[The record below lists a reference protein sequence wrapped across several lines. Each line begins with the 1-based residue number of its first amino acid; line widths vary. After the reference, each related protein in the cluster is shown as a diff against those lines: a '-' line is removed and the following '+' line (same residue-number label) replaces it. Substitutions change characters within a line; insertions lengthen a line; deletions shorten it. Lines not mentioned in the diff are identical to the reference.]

1 METTHNLAPF
11 IIRAIFPEKKKT
23 NTMSHT
29 QDKAHSS
36 AMLGAILDG
45 EKAQQQQQQQAQTSS
60 DSASIF
66 STSSFGSAKALLK
79 KHGKKSSK
87 KDSSSSSS
95 GSGSGSKSTEDEMM
109 RLAQKN
115 QVRMGF

>member
-1 METTHNLAPF
+1 
-11 IIRAIFPEKKKT
+11 
-23 NTMSHT
+23 MSYT

-45 EKAQQQQQQQAQTSS
+45 EKAQQQQQQQQQQESRSPTTTTNATKS

-79 KHGKKSSK
+79 KHKPGKSGSGKSGSGK
-87 KDSSSSSS
+87 SGSGKSGSSSS
-95 GSGSGSKSTEDEMM
+95 GSSKDPTEAELL
-109 RLAQKN
+109 RTAQRN
-115 QVRMGF
+115 QVRMNF